1 MWSLGPKTDMF
12 GWVCRLGRYVIL
24 DFFFGFL
31 LANGGD
37 EDDDDD
43 EVSWSGVARKGTW
56 NNKCT
61 LAYVILYDRPG

>member
-1 MWSLGPKTDMF
+1 M
-12 GWVCRLGRYVIL
+12 RYVIL
-24 DFFFGFL
+24 DFLGGFL

-37 EDDDDD
+37 EDDDD
-43 EVSWSGVARKGTW
+43 EVLWSGVTRKGTW